1 MEALLG
7 NVSTINLFVM
17 PWYYDDLILWWFIH
31 DSSFKV
37 DLDIIHVKRRD
48 LFKQIPHSL
57 TDSLN

>member
-1 MEALLG
+1 
-7 NVSTINLFVM
+7 M
-17 PWYYDDLILWWFIH
+17 PWYYDYLMLWWFIH